1 MNTPLGKLSAGLLT
15 MLPLVLLVL
24 FVIAM
29 FGGLYN
35 TEPLGGETSDPNL
48 IFLNLGYAMI
58 LLVLFALT
66 SLAMTVYYLVHI
78 INNPRL
84 ESGQRLFWALFI
96 LLMGPLGCLLYW
108 IFQIWREDDDRVEH
122 NYTS

>member
-1 MNTPLGKLSAGLLT
+1 
-15 MLPLVLLVL
+15 MLPLVLFVL
-24 FVIAM
+24 FLIAM

-35 TEPLGGETSDPNL
+35 PEPLQTDGKAPNL
-48 IFLNLGYAMI
+48 TLLNLGYAI
-58 LLVLFALT
+58 FLLVLFALT

-84 ESGQRLFWALFI
+84 DSSQRLFWALFS

-108 IFQIWREDDDRVEH
+108 IFQIWREDDDRIEH